1 MHKGDDDDDDNK
13 QQQQQQQQL
22 QGNRH
27 KIRQQTLE

>member
-13 QQQQQQQQL
+13 QQQQQQQL